1 MEAGRGLNQSSMF
14 RRTVVV
20 AVLLGVVAFAILI
33 GWLAKVQL
41 VDYEDYQKRAV
52 SQQTRNEIIPAS
64 RGSIYDAN
72 MNTLAVS
79 VSSETVCISP
89 ADIDENE
96 LDLVCE
102 GLAALL
108 GPKYNVT
115 YEDVEKKASNKKS
128 YYAYIVKKVDEETAN
143 AVRTFIKEYKLGSEI
158 FLVEDSSR
166 YYPYGRLGSQI
177 LGFCGTDNNGLYGI
191 EYSMD
196 GTLQGTPGRIVSQ
209 KNAAGTDLNIDFEQY
224 YDAVDGS
231 DIVLSIDA
239 VIQGYLESALEEAR
253 ANAGAKHV
261 SGIVMDVRN
270 AQIKAMATD
279 PNFDPNDPFV
289 IPHESILDEIRQVED
304 PDERKTAYSA
314 ALADLWTNG
323 VISTSYEPGS
333 VFKIITA
340 AMALEESVTTL
351 YDNSFVCNGSG
362 SITILDRTIGCWSDK
377 PHGQETF
384 LDGIKNSCNPV
395 FIDVSRRLGGSNF
408 FKYFVA
414 FGLTEKTGIELSGE
428 SGGASILYHSETELN
443 TIPITLATSSFGQTF
458 NVTPL
463 QMITAVS
470 AAVNGGTLY
479 KPCLIRQ
486 IVGSDGT
493 ILESHEAERVRQ
505 VVTSQTSRDLCFALE
520 KVVSEGTGSNA
531 YVKGYSVGGK
541 TGTTVK
547 TVESTEDAKV
557 YISSFL
563 GLAPTDAPQLAVL
576 ILVDEPD
583 PNKTHSGNML
593 AAPYVAEVLEKSLHY
608 LGVDPVYTPDEY
620 QTLDVT
626 IPDFTGMSLREV
638 EEYMKLYDLNYRIEG
653 EAEFVTSQM
662 PVPGALIPRSEEIV
676 IYMGGSK
683 PNYSVGIPNVVGM
696 TLSGI
701 QRLLRNSPLYIRAV
715 GNTSTNTKTLSVRQ
729 EPEYGEFVEAGSVLT
744 VYFVNDTSDQNI
756 Q

>member
-1 MEAGRGLNQSSMF
+1 MEAGRGLNASSMF
-14 RRTVVV
+14 RRTVLI
-20 AVLLGVVAFAILI
+20 AVLLGVISFGVLI
-33 GWLAKVQL
+33 AWLAKVQL
-41 VDYEDYQKRAV
+41 VDYEDYQKHAV
-52 SQQTRNEIIPAS
+52 SQQTRNEIIPAA
-64 RGSIYDAN
+64 RGAIYDTN
-72 MNTLAVS
+72 KNTLAVS
-79 VSSETVCISP
+79 VSSETVCLSP
-89 ADIDENE
+89 ADIDDEE

-108 GPKYNVT
+108 GPKYGVT
-115 YEDVEKKASNKKS
+115 YADVEKKAANKKS
-128 YYAYIVKKVDEETAN
+128 YYAYLVKKVDDETAN
-143 AVRTFIKEYKLGSEI
+143 AVRTFIKEYKLGKEI

-166 YYPYGRLGSQI
+166 YYPYGTLASQV
-177 LGFCGTDNNGLYGI
+177 LGFSGADNNGLYGV
-191 EYSMD
+191 EYSMND
-196 GTLQGTPGRIVSQ
+196 TLQGTPGRIVSQ
-209 KNAAGTDLNIDFEQY
+209 KNAKGTDLNIDFEQY

-239 VIQGYLESALEEAR
+239 VIQGYLEGALQEAQ
-253 ANAGAKHV
+253 ANAESAHV
-261 SGIVMDVRN
+261 SGIVMDVRT
-270 AQIKAMATD
+270 AQIKAMGTY
-279 PNFDPNDPFV
+279 PSYDPNDPFV
-289 IPHESILDEIRQVED
+289 IRNEAVLEKVRETEDEE
-304 PDERKTAYSA
+304 ERKEAYSA

-333 VFKIITA
+333 VFKIITG

-351 YDNSFVCNGSG
+351 YDNSFYCNGSQ
-362 SITILDRTIGCWSDK
+362 SVVIYDRTIGCWSDK

-395 FIDVSRRLGGSNF
+395 FISVAQRLGGSTF
-408 FKYFVA
+408 YKYFKA

-428 SGGASILYHSETELN
+428 AGGSAILYHSETYLN
-443 TIPITLATSSFGQTF
+443 TVPISLATSSFGQTF

-470 AAVNGGTLY
+470 AAVNGGMLY

-486 IVGSDGT
+486 VIAADGT
-493 ILESHEAERVRQ
+493 ILESHESERVRQ
-505 VVTSQTSRDLCFALE
+505 VVTPQTSEDLCFALE

-531 YVKGYSVGGK
+531 YVKGYAVGGK

-547 TVESTEDAKV
+547 TVESTETDKV

-563 GLAPTDAPQLAVL
+563 GFAPTNNPQLAVL

-583 PNKTHSGNML
+583 PNATHSGNML
-593 AAPYVAEVLEKSLHY
+593 AAPYVAQVLEKSLHY
-608 LGVDPVYTPDEY
+608 LGVDPVYTADEY

-638 EEYMKLYDLNYRIEG
+638 EEYMKLYDLNYRIQG

-662 PVPGALIPRSEEIV
+662 PVPGAVIPRSEELI

-683 PNYSVGIPNVVGM
+683 PSYSVGIPNVVGM
-696 TLSGI
+696 TLAGI
-701 QRLLRNSPLYIRAV
+701 QRLLRDQPLYIRAV

-729 EPEYGEFVEAGSVLT
+729 DPEYGEFVEAGSVLT
-744 VYFVNDTSDQNI
+744 IYFVNDTSNQNI